1 MPWEAASPLAADSL
15 PLRAPS
21 PALPDPSPVPGSRSG
36 AGSGAGAAPEGAG
49 RSGRNWGRAG
59 PGSAHAWGSR
69 AAATMAERIEQRL
82 EDRIPELEQLER
94 VGLFT
99 PKEIRWGRGPA

>member
-1 MPWEAASPLAADSL
+1 M
-15 PLRAPS
+15 
-21 PALPDPSPVPGSRSG
+21 PDPSAGLGDRSW

-69 AAATMAERIEQRL
+69 AAGAMAERIEQRL

>member
-1 MPWEAASPLAADSL
+1 
-15 PLRAPS
+15 
-21 PALPDPSPVPGSRSG
+21 
-36 AGSGAGAAPEGAG
+36 
-49 RSGRNWGRAG
+49 
-59 PGSAHAWGSR
+59 
-69 AAATMAERIEQRL
+69 MAERIEQRL